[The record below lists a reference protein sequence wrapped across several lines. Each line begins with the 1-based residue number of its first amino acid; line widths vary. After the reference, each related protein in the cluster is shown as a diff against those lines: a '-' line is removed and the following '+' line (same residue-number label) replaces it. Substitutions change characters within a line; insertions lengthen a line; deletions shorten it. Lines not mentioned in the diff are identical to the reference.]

1 MPKAE
6 AASTVKEEAG
16 ATAAVAEAV
25 MAAAAAEVEAL
36 SLQRCPVH
44 CTLSSEFQAIKV
56 GACEELHLFEGLESN
71 RVRSVLLHF
80 EVLVRVWFGQKIEC
94 AIKGAAIGLHARTLA
109 CQRM

>member
-1 MPKAE
+1 MLLFAI
-6 AASTVKEEAG
+6 AAL
-16 ATAAVAEAV
+16 TAPVRTQAYLLL
-25 MAAAAAEVEAL
+25 L

-56 GACEELHLFEGLESN
+56 GACEELHLARKARPFEGLESN